1 LEYKLKTRLAVWT
14 RFFPI
19 ISSLQKL
26 IHVDGAI
33 GNISRVFVDFGLDM
47 PISSLSPSSRT
58 ADPSLGAGALLD
70 IGIYTLTWA
79 SIILDQHPDNSGT
92 SIPSVASSMSF
103 TSGADE
109 MTSII
114 LNYDKLKAQA
124 ICTAS
129 MRHKSAPEFCRI
141 EGDKGTVSVGGVAA
155 SKPGF
160 LAVRINGKEEEKIEF
175 EAPGFGFYF
184 EADAVAADLRNGRK
198 ENDIMP
204 LQESL
209 RLMKLMD
216 HIRTQN
222 GLRYKQ
228 DD

>member
-1 LEYKLKTRLAVWT
+1 
-14 RFFPI
+14 
-19 ISSLQKL
+19 
-26 IHVDGAI
+26 
-33 GNISRVFVDFGLDM
+33 M
-47 PISSLSPSSRT
+47 PISALPPSSRT

-103 TSGADE
+103 TNGADE

-114 LNYDKLKAQA
+114 VKYDKLKAQA

-129 MRHKSAPEFCRI
+129 MRNKSAPEFCRI
-141 EGDKGTVSVGGVAA
+141 EGDKGTILVGGVAA

-160 LAVRINGKEEEKIEF
+160 LTLRVNGEEEEKIEF
-175 EAPGFGFYF
+175 EVPGFGFYF

-198 ENDIMP
+198 ENDIIP

-216 HIRTQN
+216 GIRIQN
-222 GLRYKQ
+222 GMRYKQ
-228 DD
+228 DN